1 MELPLQQ
8 KPERN
13 FEFSNEKN
21 GKKFIWKIK
30 SVNDNLEIIIKDE
43 TSFLNS
49 LYQRVFSK
57 KELEKMNKFFI
68 LFDNMNSI
76 SLEIERRLKKNLYE
90 FYEDT
95 KNVSISFKIDIIDI
109 KPIDLIIPVKENKDT
124 NALIQQLFNYIKT
137 VDEKVQLLEKE
148 NKEIKKELNLLKE
161 KDKEK
166 KVV

>member
-1 MELPLQQ
+1 MELPSHP

-21 GKKFIWKIK
+21 GKKFIWNIK

-90 FYEDT
+90 FYEDI

-109 KPIDLIIPVKENKDT
+109 KPIDLIIQVNKNKDT
-124 NALIQQLFNYIKT
+124 NELIQQLFNYIKT

-148 NKEIKKELNLLKE
+148 NKEIKKELNLLK
-161 KDKEK
+161 DKEK
-166 KVV
+166 KKKVL